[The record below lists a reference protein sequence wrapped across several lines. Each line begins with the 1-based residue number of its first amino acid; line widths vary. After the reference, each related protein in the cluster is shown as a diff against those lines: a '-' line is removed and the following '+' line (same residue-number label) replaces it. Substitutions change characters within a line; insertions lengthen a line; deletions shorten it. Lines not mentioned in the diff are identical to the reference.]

1 MKAKIT
7 ALILAFLIISVSAW
21 AFDPGEHMGYSAT
34 KTIDAL
40 IHTGAG
46 YFYGFVCKT
55 DGTNTVT
62 FQIYDGT
69 DNGDTQI
76 FPDFICQ
83 TSSTNR
89 LCVFGTGIAT
99 PFTDGLFIDIT
110 SSDTTPDYTILY
122 RGK

>member
-7 ALILAFLIISVSAW
+7 ALILALLIVSVSAW
-21 AFDPGEHMGYSAT
+21 AFTPDEHMGNSTT
-34 KTIDAL
+34 KTADAL

-55 DGTNTVT
+55 DGTNAVT
-62 FQIYDGT
+62 FQVFDGT
-69 DNGDTQI
+69 SASGTQV

-89 LCVFGTGIAT
+89 LCVFGTGYSIAFST
-99 PFTDGLFIDIT
+99 GLYINIDSTDA
-110 SSDTTPDYTILY
+110 SPDYTILY